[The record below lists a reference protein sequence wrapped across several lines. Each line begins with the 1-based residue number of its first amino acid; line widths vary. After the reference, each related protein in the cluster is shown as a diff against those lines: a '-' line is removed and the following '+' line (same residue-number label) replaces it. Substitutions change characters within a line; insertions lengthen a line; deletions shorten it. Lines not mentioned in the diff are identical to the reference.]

1 MRGAR
6 FEIAM
11 AIPVVLLLALL
22 SAIPTTAQD
31 PSPPPAETHAPQA
44 DQGAAPGADTPREQ
58 FQSAVQ
64 QGNREAAVEAAR
76 LIAEDLRSSLAKR
89 PADLAAALDGLAI
102 QLFQEAE
109 GDAAARAAEALLRE
123 ALALRRQMFGLKH
136 LEVAK
141 SLDTLSTFHYF
152 TGRLDDAEAEERQ
165 ALQLREALLPHDDL
179 LIARARDGL
188 GTILTKQGRFGEAEP
203 LLQQALDTFK
213 AARPADPATIS
224 DSLNVLAE
232 LARSRGDRDAAEARF
247 KAALAALGD
256 ENAPRPPAGALPA
269 AQAGR
274 PWDAWSAERARALNN
289 LAGLYKDEGR
299 YDLASDLLEH
309 ALRLWEAQKPT
320 PGEDIAKVTQNLAEM
335 RRLQGRPDEAAPL
348 YARAL
353 ERARKAYGEDNPD
366 LGWFLNQS
374 SVDAREEGRFEA
386 ARELSDEAIALLR
399 GRMGPDST
407 LLAQALHDRAALEV
421 ARDRPRQAEP
431 LLREALEIRD
441 KALGPDH
448 PDTALTHLALARL
461 PSPDARA
468 QSREAEAA
476 VKGLDATNFYPD
488 ERAEAHA
495 LRARLRLQA
504 SDPNGALKDL
514 RLATAIALTLRPQ
527 SGGGEGARAGRF
539 ARHAVMFDD
548 LALLL
553 LDRDRP
559 AEAFEVAERGR
570 GRALLD
576 QLEAARVDLRAAIPA
591 ADRRRLVARET
602 QARARLAEAQER
614 AAVMRGRTDL
624 DPAVRTEH
632 LKELETTL
640 QGAAGDFARARED
653 VLNASPLWRNTG
665 STAPVSLVTAQTRL
679 VPRHGVLLFYLLGEE
694 RAAVLLVPPA
704 PHAALRKAL
713 EVDDA
718 AAKALGIP
726 PGPLRAADAARAI
739 GAIGQALR
747 RPPVEAFQDVLEG
760 GAPGERAALPDRL
773 HALWRVL
780 MPQAVWDEVRRADE
794 AVIVPDG
801 PLHALPFEALVVEP
815 QKVLGQSR
823 FVLDDGPPLRYTTSV
838 SILAALQARP
848 ATGSGIVSVSD
859 PDYGGALPR
868 LPMTARE
875 SAAIVAASSGDRAAG
890 AVTVLSRGAA
900 TESAVRAALP
910 GRRFVHLAVHGLTGS
925 RLGEL
930 FGELA
935 LAPPP
940 VAPADESND
949 GHLRLFEIYD
959 LGLSCDLAVLSA
971 CSTQAGRAVEGE
983 GAFALSRG
991 FLVAG
996 ARRVVASLWGVD
1008 DASTATLMGGM
1019 FRGLRD
1025 AGVLEQSTSA
1035 GAAASVS
1042 PYARALRD
1050 ARREVR
1056 GTKSWAEPYY
1066 WAPFLLT
1073 GAS

>member
-6 FEIAM
+6 LAIALT
-11 AIPVVLLLALL
+11 IPVVLLLAIL
-22 SAIPTTAQD
+22 SAPPTRAT
-31 PSPPPAETHAPQA
+31 
-44 DQGAAPGADTPREQ
+44 APGGDTPREQ

-64 QGNREAAVEAAR
+64 QGNRDAAVEAAR
-76 LIAEDLRSSLAKR
+76 LIADDLRSSLAKR

-102 QLFQEAE
+102 QLFQEAG
-109 GDAAARAAEALLRE
+109 GDAAARAAETLLRE
-123 ALALRRQMFGLKH
+123 ALVLRRNTFGEKH

-152 TGRLDDAEAEERQ
+152 SGRLDDAEAEERQ
-165 ALQLREALLPHDDL
+165 ALQLREALLPRGDL
-179 LIARARDGL
+179 LLAKARDGL
-188 GTILTKQGRFGEAEP
+188 GTILYKQGRFAEAEP

-213 AARPADPATIS
+213 AARPADPATLS

-232 LARSRGDRDAAEARF
+232 LARSKGDRDAAEARF
-247 KAALAALGD
+247 KASLAVLGD
-256 ENAPRPPAGALPA
+256 ENAPPPKAGTLPA
-269 AQAGR
+269 VQAGR
-274 PWDAWSAERARALNN
+274 PWDAWSVERARALNN

-299 YDLASDLLEH
+299 YDLASGLLEH
-309 ALRLWEAQKPT
+309 ALRLWEQQKPP
-320 PGEDIAKVTQNLAEM
+320 PGEDIAKVTQNLAEI

-348 YARAL
+348 YGRAL

-374 SVDAREEGRFEA
+374 SVDAREDGRFEE
-386 ARELSDEAIALLR
+386 AREFSDEALALLR
-399 GRMGPDST
+399 GHLGPDST
-407 LLAQALHDRAALEV
+407 LLAQALHDRAVLEV
-421 ARDRPRQAEP
+421 ARGKPRLADP
-431 LLREALEIRD
+431 LLREALEIRA

-448 PDTALTHLALARL
+448 PDTALTHLSLARL
-461 PSPDARA
+461 PSPDARMPR
-468 QSREAEAA
+468 QEAEAA

-495 LRARLRLQA
+495 LRARLRLAA
-504 SDPNGALKDL
+504 SDPNGALDDL
-514 RLATAIALTLRPQ
+514 RLATALALTLRPQ

-539 ARHAVMFDD
+539 ARHALMFDD

-553 LDRDRP
+553 LDRGRP

-576 QLEAARVDLRAAIPA
+576 QLETARVDLRAAIPE
-591 ADRRRLVARET
+591 ADRHRLAQRET
-602 QARARLAEAQER
+602 QARGRLAEAQER
-614 AAVMRGRTDL
+614 VAVMRGRADL
-624 DPAVRTEH
+624 DAAVRAEH
-632 LKELETTL
+632 LKDLETAL
-640 QGAAGDFARARED
+640 QGAAADFARAREE
-653 VLNASPLWRNTG
+653 VLNASPLWRKTG
-665 STAPVSLVTAQTRL
+665 NTAPVSLVAVQTRL

-694 RAAVLLVPPA
+694 RAVVLLVPPA
-704 PHAALRKAL
+704 PHAAIREPL
-713 EVDDA
+713 EVDGA

-726 PGPLRAADAARAI
+726 PGPLHAADAAGAI
-739 GAIGQALR
+739 GAIVQALR
-747 RPPVEAFQDVLEG
+747 RPPVAAPFQDVLEE
-760 GAPGERAALPDRL
+760 GAPGERQTLPDRL

-780 MPQAVWDEVRRADE
+780 MPQAVWDEVRRAEE

-815 QKVLGQSR
+815 QKDLGQSR
-823 FVLDDGPPLRYTTSV
+823 FVLDDGPPLRYTTSA
-838 SILAALQARP
+838 SLLAALQGNP
-848 ATGSGIVSVSD
+848 AAGSGIVSVSD
-859 PDYGGALPR
+859 PDYGAALPR

-875 SAAIVAASSGDRAAG
+875 SAAIVAASSGDRSTG
-890 AVTVLSRGAA
+890 GGVTVLSRGDA

-930 FGELA
+930 FAELA
-935 LAPPP
+935 LAPPHAP
-940 VAPADESND
+940 APSSGGGAPSRVGAVPADESND

-983 GAFALSRG
+983 GVFALSRG

-1019 FRGLRD
+1019 FRSLRD
-1025 AGVLEQSTSA
+1025 AGVFAHRVSA
-1035 GAAASVS
+1035 ATPQLS

-1056 GTKSWAEPYY
+1056 GTKTWAEPYY

-1073 GAS
+1073 GAF